1 MVKEITTLIE
11 YCQNINIPEPRHT
24 EFDIR
29 RFEDNMR
36 TVKQQVAPF
45 RHHFFA
51 IALKL
56 AGSGVATTG
65 FSKTDETKPCLFFNS
80 PYQITSW
87 DIAPDWKGYYIIFTE
102 NFLKGDRQISSYLY
116 NFSFLRMDKAIPFMV
131 EQEDVE
137 LLAMIYEKIFQEY
150 HSNNKDSFDFI
161 WAYLNMLLLYV
172 RRSYDKAIVSEPG
185 LETTNRKGDISL
197 VTRFQTLIEISF
209 YPLQENHY
217 PHSVEFY
224 ADKLALHPNHLN
236 AIVKRVTGK
245 TALQLIQA
253 HIITLAK
260 SALSQTGLSIK
271 EVAYGLYFK
280 EPTHFSSFFKK
291 LTKQTPAQFRAQSGL

>member
-1 MVKEITTLIE
+1 M
-11 YCQNINIPEPRHT
+11 N
-24 EFDIR
+24 
-29 RFEDNMR
+29 
-36 TVKQQVAPF
+36 
-45 RHHFFA
+45 
-51 IALKL
+51 
-56 AGSGVATTG
+56 
-65 FSKTDETKPCLFFNS
+65 
-80 PYQITSW
+80 
-87 DIAPDWKGYYIIFTE
+87 
-102 NFLKGDRQISSYLY
+102 
-116 NFSFLRMDKAIPFMV
+116 KAIPFTV

-150 HSNNKDSFDFI
+150 HSDNKDSFDFI

-172 RRSYDKAIVSEPG
+172 RRSYDKAIVSDPG

-271 EVAYGLYFK
+271 EIAYELYFK
-280 EPTHFSSFFKK
+280 EPTHFGSFFKK